1 MPRARAKAINA
12 ETVTAT
18 VFGVDP
24 WGAGQADAIIAV
36 GWRPGTGP
44 GSGSLV
50 TINPTG
56 AYHGAVA
63 QPVQLFLGEGQL
75 AEAMGGGAPNNSPV
89 RTFHS
94 STSAAVNDPIMAVL
108 ADQLSRGM

>member
-12 ETVTAT
+12 ETVTET

-24 WGAGQADAIIAV
+24 WGAGQADAIIAL
-36 GWRPGTGP
+36 GWRANLGP

-56 AYHGAVA
+56 AFHGAVA

-75 AEAMGGGAPNNSPV
+75 SVDMGGGAPNNNPV

-94 STSAAVNDPIMAVL
+94 STSAAINDPIMAIL

>member
-12 ETVTAT
+12 ETLTTT

-24 WGAGQADAIIAV
+24 FGAAQADGIIAV
-36 GWRPGTGP
+36 GWRPNTGRGT
-44 GSGSLV
+44 SAL

-56 AYHGAVA
+56 AFHGAIA
-63 QPVQLFLGEGQL
+63 QPVQRFLGEGQL
-75 AEAMGGGAPNNSPV
+75 AVDMGGAAPNNNPV
-89 RTFHS
+89 RTFHA
-94 STSAAVNDPIMAVL
+94 STSAAINDPIMAIL